1 MRGLFLLAMTLLI
14 GGCSCNRQPDAQA
27 SSQAATPESPAT
39 KPVDGDPL
47 AQAAQAQAAVTP
59 ADSTAQA
66 AATVH
71 AYLAEVAGKNWGKA
85 DAYWSGGKP
94 PPRADDFAVRG
105 IDDLR
110 SMRINNGTPKPLD
123 QESPPQA
130 VEIPVIL
137 RVRKATGVYEIN
149 GWYRLRRKVSGDG
162 WEITSASMQPSM
174 D

>member
-27 SSQAATPESPAT
+27 ASQAAAPESPPT
-39 KPVDGDPL
+39 KPVDGDSI
-47 AQAAQAQAAVTP
+47 AQAAQAQAPTAP
-59 ADSTAQA
+59 ADSAAQA
-66 AATVH
+66 ASTLH

-130 VEIPVIL
+130 VEIPVVL
-137 RVRKATGVYEIN
+137 RVRKDTGVYEIN

-174 D
+174 G